1 MANYEIKS
9 GTSHID
15 GLIGVFMMGWVL
27 GIITSV
33 ILFIM
38 VNKDTPTE
46 IHSNK
51 IIQPEKRLTTDGKT
65 VDTLFIYKQE
75 R

>member
-1 MANYEIKS
+1 MNTTTGS
-9 GTSHID
+9 GTINTFD
-15 GLIGVFMMGWVL
+15 VGALFMGWFF
-27 GIITSV
+27 GIITCV

-38 VNKDTPTE
+38 VNKDTPIE
-46 IHSNK
+46 IYSNK
-51 IIQPEKRLTTDGKT
+51 RIQPEKRLTTDGKT

>member
-1 MANYEIKS
+1 MNTTTGS
-9 GTSHID
+9 GTINTFD
-15 GLIGVFMMGWVL
+15 AGALIMGWFF
-27 GIITSV
+27 GMMTAV

-38 VNKDTPTE
+38 VNKDTPIE

>member
-1 MANYEIKS
+1 MSTDNTPDF
-9 GTSHID
+9 GT
-15 GLIGVFMMGWVL
+15 FMLGWFL

-33 ILFIM
+33 ILFIA
-38 VNKDTPTE
+38 VNKDTPIE
-46 IHSNK
+46 IYTNK
-51 IIQPEKRLTTDGKT
+51 RIQPEKKLTTDGKT

>member
-1 MANYEIKS
+1 MNTTTGS
-9 GTSHID
+9 GTVKNCGFD
-15 GLIGVFMMGWVL
+15 VGVLFMGWFL
-27 GIITSV
+27 GVINSV

-38 VNKDTPTE
+38 VNKDTPIE
-46 IHSNK
+46 IQSNK
-51 IIQPEKRLTTDGKT
+51 RIQPEKRLTTDGKT

>member
-1 MANYEIKS
+1 MNTTTGS
-9 GTSHID
+9 GTINTFD
-15 GLIGVFMMGWVL
+15 VGTLIMGWFF
-27 GIITSV
+27 GIITCV

-38 VNKDTPTE
+38 VNKDTPIE
-46 IHSNK
+46 IYSNK
-51 IIQPEKRLTTDGKT
+51 RIQPEKKLTTDGKT